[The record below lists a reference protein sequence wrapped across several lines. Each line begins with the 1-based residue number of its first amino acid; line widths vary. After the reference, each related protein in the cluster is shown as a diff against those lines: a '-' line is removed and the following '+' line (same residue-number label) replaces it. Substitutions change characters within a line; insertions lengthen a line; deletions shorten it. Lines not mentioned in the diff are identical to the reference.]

1 MWFLHTG
8 YYSHMWIYV
17 IHRRMSFSVWF
28 VYSLI
33 IFQWFIYFHMWI
45 FYDSFFFMCLF
56 TWFICLHGLLF
67 SCDFLFNSFIF
78 ICEILFTPLF
88 LTWFSTWLIYFHFFL
103 TINFSCEFFT
113 RFLYFPDFFF
123 HTINF
128 FAHMYSM
135 EFHLSHAIF
144 SDEYFFFSD
153 EHILFTWCHVCLHE
167 FICALSEDNTVKCI
181 FTCYCV
187 KHTVWAHVTWFFCE
201 DSTAF
206 FLVRDSARDWM
217 LNQQSWGKTA
227 KLILIT
233 SSHSC
238 WCSSLIKVIRNS
250 LGMSLGKSDKYHPQ
264 CFKQQSHDAPCLTLI
279 KL

>member
-1 MWFLHTG
+1 MIWGFCFILPLQKIHISFTWYFTHAAFRRVKFHTFSHVWSFWRFIYFLMWFLHTG

-113 RFLYFPDFFF
+113 RFLYFPDFFSTQLIF
-123 HTINF
+123 LLTCTAWSFIYHMRFSQMNTSF
-128 FAHMYSM
+128 FQMSTYCSHDVMFVYMNSYAH
-135 EFHLSHAIF
+135 FQ
-144 SDEYFFFSD
+144 
-153 EHILFTWCHVCLHE
+153 
-167 FICALSEDNTVKCI
+167 
-181 FTCYCV
+181 
-187 KHTVWAHVTWFFCE
+187 
-201 DSTAF
+201 
-206 FLVRDSARDWM
+206 R
-217 LNQQSWGKTA
+217 
-227 KLILIT
+227 IT
-233 SSHSC
+233 RWNASSH
-238 WCSSLIKVIRNS
+238 VIV
-250 LGMSLGKSDKYHPQ
+250 
-264 CFKQQSHDAPCLTLI
+264 
-279 KL
+279 